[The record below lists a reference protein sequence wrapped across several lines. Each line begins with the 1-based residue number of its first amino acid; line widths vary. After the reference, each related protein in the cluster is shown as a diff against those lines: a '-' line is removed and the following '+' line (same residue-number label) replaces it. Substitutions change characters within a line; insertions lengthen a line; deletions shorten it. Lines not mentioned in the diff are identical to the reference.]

1 MKPEQMKANL
11 ISVVNTLNTIEIK
24 GRENMNRML
33 GSIML
38 LEKIA
43 QETEHLETSEIA
55 DIKIEEVPHEEN
67 PAE

>member
-1 MKPEQMKANL
+1 MTSEQIKANL
-11 ISVVNTLNTIEIK
+11 ISVINTLNTIEIK

-43 QETEHLETSEIA
+43 RETEHLEAPEIT

-67 PAE
+67 PTD

>member
-1 MKPEQMKANL
+1 MEPEQMKANL
-11 ISVVNTLNTIEIK
+11 ISVINTLNTIEIK

-43 QETEHLETSEIA
+43 HEIEHLETPEIA
-55 DIKIEEVPHEEN
+55 DIKIEEEHHEEN

>member
-1 MKPEQMKANL
+1 MTSEQIKNNL
-11 ISVVNTLNTIEIK
+11 VSIINTLNTIEIK

-43 QETEHLETSEIA
+43 ESINQENA
-55 DIKIEEVPHEEN
+55 PAFKIEEEPHEEN